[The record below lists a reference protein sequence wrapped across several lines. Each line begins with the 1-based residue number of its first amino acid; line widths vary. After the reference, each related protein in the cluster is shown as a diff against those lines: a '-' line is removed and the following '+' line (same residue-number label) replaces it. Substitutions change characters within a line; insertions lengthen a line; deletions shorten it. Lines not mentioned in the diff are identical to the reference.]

1 MKSYKFLDLI
11 LEDDDTPTGGVEFQG
26 ETLEHFLASDFAIGT
41 TAHETFDDYYT
52 YLSIED
58 IDEKLKASGIR
69 TLRETLAKN
78 LIDFYNNIGSEVD
91 SSDYGEILYNLE
103 KDQRKEL
110 YYLRN
115 IRHNVNDYIEM
126 IEEIM

>member
-26 ETLEHFLASDFAIGT
+26 ETLEHFLECDFNNGT
-41 TAHETFDDYYT
+41 TAHETFDDYYS

-58 IDEKLKASGIR
+58 IDEKLKESGIK

-91 SSDYGEILYNLE
+91 SSDYGEVLYNLE
-103 KDQRKEL
+103 NDQRKEL
-110 YYLRN
+110 SYLRH
-115 IRHNVNDYIEM
+115 IRDNVRDYIEM

>member
-11 LEDDDTPTGGVEFQG
+11 LEDDNTPTGGVEFQG
-26 ETLEHFLASDFAIGT
+26 ETLEYFLECDFNNGT
-41 TAHETFDDYYT
+41 TSHETFDDYYS

-58 IDEKLKASGIR
+58 IDEKLKASGIK

-78 LIDFYNNIGSEVD
+78 LIEFYNRIGSEVD

-103 KDQRKEL
+103 NDQRKEL
-110 YYLRN
+110 SYLRH
-115 IRHNVNDYIEM
+115 IRDNVRDYIEM

>member
-11 LEDDDTPTGGVEFQG
+11 LEDDDTPTGGVEFSG
-26 ETLEHFLASDFAIGT
+26 ETLEHFLECDFNNGT
-41 TAHETFDDYYT
+41 TSHETFDDYYS

-78 LIDFYNNIGSEVD
+78 LMDFYNSFGEVD
-91 SSDYGEILYNLE
+91 SSDYGNILYNLVN
-103 KDQRKEL
+103 DQREEL
-110 YYLRN
+110 RCLRHLRDN
-115 IRHNVNDYIEM
+115 ARDYIEM
-126 IEEIM
+126 VEEIM

>member
-11 LEDDDTPTGGVEFQG
+11 LEDDDTPTGGVAFQG
-26 ETLEHFLASDFAIGT
+26 ETLEQFLECDFNNGT
-41 TAHETFDDYYT
+41 TSHETFDDYYS

-58 IDEKLKASGIR
+58 IDEKLKNGGIR
-69 TLRETLAKN
+69 PLRETLAKN
-78 LIDFYNNIGSEVD
+78 LMYFYNNVGSEID

-103 KDQRKEL
+103 NDQRKEL
-110 YYLRN
+110 SYLRH
-115 IRHNVNDYIEM
+115 IRDNVRDFIEM

>member
-41 TAHETFDDYYT
+41 TSHETFDDYYS

-58 IDEKLKASGIR
+58 IDEKLKASGIK

-78 LIDFYNNIGSEVD
+78 LMDFYNNIGSEVD
-91 SSDYGEILYNLE
+91 SSDYGNILYNLVN
-103 KDQRKEL
+103 DQREEL
-110 YYLRN
+110 SYLRH
-115 IRHNVNDYIEM
+115 IRNDVTDYIEM